1 MEWFQSNIA
10 TEVSMAKDERLE
22 RISKASI
29 RLVSVI
35 DKEFNLSDNELD
47 IVVKGIWDGI
57 NKVLDIR
64 YKEVKNRHMI
74 HPDIEY

>member
-1 MEWFQSNIA
+1 M
-10 TEVSMAKDERLE
+10 VKDERFE
-22 RISKASI
+22 KISKASL

-35 DKEFNLSDNELD
+35 DHEFNLSDKELD
-47 IVVKGIWDGI
+47 IIVKGIWDGI
-57 NKVLDIR
+57 NKVLDRR